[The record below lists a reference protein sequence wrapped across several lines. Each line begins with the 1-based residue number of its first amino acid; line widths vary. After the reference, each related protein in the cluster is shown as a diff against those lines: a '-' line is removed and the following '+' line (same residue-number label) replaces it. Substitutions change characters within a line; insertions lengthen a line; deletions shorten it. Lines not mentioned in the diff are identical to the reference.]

1 VGGLRSTAPQQRD
14 ITRALVPEAW
24 ERHERGDDSEP
35 MLELDQRAVL
45 GSVLVAAFCAAVAH
59 ALTCN
64 EQHACLKAGTCQP
77 TANATSLGCSFRTR
91 ITPAG
96 VQMLNLTRAG
106 DGTRGVCAP
115 GLVQSASVWTD
126 AVRCTRRRTYPNALN
141 SEVALTAVQA
151 DAELAPEHR
160 RWCGAWIDAQPQ
172 LLEETKWAFFDA
184 DAVLEDVDAVIAAR
198 GSSRLAGQDVAK
210 FRASCRSMLASNALG
225 TAATAAYEHLLAAF
239 QLDNVVVSDRRA
251 VLKAVGALASYAC
264 DAPATVGLTDAGA
277 TFAVK
282 VATGV
287 AVDGG
292 ALSDALYAL
301 GADRAT
307 RADARAFAEQMEDAM
322 DAGAVAISADDADAV
337 ARGAHPTTASAEIAW
352 EAQNAPLA
360 AYAHIASVA
369 PASVVHSYLR
379 GLTAHCAFALR
390 SAVAGELGGLT
401 ATTTAVGKRNAGTAP
416 ELRPRALGRLDGRV
430 GAVFDAF
437 VALNGTHL
445 HAATSAT
452 WSGLLP
458 IFDGASGRAVRA
470 KTQCLAA
477 ARVVF
482 PDAFDSLAF
491 DTLVTSKLYARI
503 GAMREP
509 IRARVEEAVQRDAF
523 AGTHGTAGQLLMK
536 RNARDVT
543 LRVAGAPRGS
553 WGGRTAAF
561 VPPSTASSDSAL
573 VIMLKQAKALFL
585 DRVALATRRDSIC
598 EHPPLFD
605 ARVRNAYLVVSPR
618 YACAMLLPGM
628 LVPPFADE
636 RYDEESL
643 YARIG
648 FVIAHEFSHI
658 SSLTRYWNVDGV
670 ARMLVHDYASSM
682 WPEALADRIAVYSLV
697 QTGYVDPERLCA
709 HVSQLWCARVGTF
722 ADRESEGRSHPL
734 SNERGDALCAYLKTV
749 V

>member
-1 VGGLRSTAPQQRD
+1 
-14 ITRALVPEAW
+14 
-24 ERHERGDDSEP
+24 

-45 GSVLVAAFCAAVAH
+45 ASVLIAAFCAAVAH

-96 VQMLNLTRAG
+96 VRLLNLSRAG

-126 AVRCTRRRTYPNALN
+126 DVRCTRRRTYPNALN
-141 SEVALTAVQA
+141 AEVALTAAEA
-151 DAELAPEHR
+151 DAEQAPEHR
-160 RWCGAWIDAQPQ
+160 RWCGAWIDAQPRR
-172 LLEETKWAFFDA
+172 LTDETKWAFFDA
-184 DAVLEDVDAVIAAR
+184 DEVVEDVDAVIAAR

-225 TAATAAYEHLLAAF
+225 AAATAAYEHLLAAF
-239 QLDNVVVSDRRA
+239 QIDNVVVDDRRA
-251 VLKAVGALASYAC
+251 VLKAVGALAAYAC

-282 VATGV
+282 IARGV
-287 AVDGG
+287 AVDGA
-292 ALSDALYAL
+292 ALSDALYAV

-307 RADARAFAEQMEDAM
+307 RAEARAFAEQMEDAM
-322 DAGAVAISADDADAV
+322 DAGAGAGPDDSGAGAIAISADDADAV

-390 SAVAGELGGLT
+390 SAVAGELGGLGAT
-401 ATTTAVGKRNAGTAP
+401 AATTAVGRRNAGTP
-416 ELRPRALGRLDGRV
+416 RELRPRALGRLDGRV

-458 IFDGASGRAVRA
+458 IFDGAAGTAGRA

-491 DTLVTSKLYARI
+491 DTLVSSKLYARI

-509 IRARVEEAVQRDAF
+509 IRARVEEAVQRDEF
-523 AGTHGTAGQLLMK
+523 ARTHGAAGQMLMK
-536 RNARDVT
+536 RNARGVT
-543 LRVAGAPRGS
+543 MRVAGAPRGS

-561 VPPSTASSDSAL
+561 APPSIASGDSAL
-573 VIMLKQAKALFL
+573 VMMLKQAKSLFL

-598 EHPPLFD
+598 QHPPLFD
-605 ARVRNAYLVVSPR
+605 ARVRNAYLVVSSR
-618 YACAMLLPGM
+618 FACAMLLPGM

-648 FVIAHEFSHI
+648 FVMAHEFGHV
-658 SSLTRYWNVDGV
+658 SSITQYWNVEAV
-670 ARMLVHDYASSM
+670 ASMLVHDYASSM
-682 WPEALADRIAVYSLV
+682 WPEALADRIAVWSLV

-734 SNERGDALCAYLKTV
+734 SNERGDALCAYLKTLV
-749 V
+749 